1 MNGTRSLR
9 RLTRPQVSLA
19 VAELMPH
26 LMRGVQLDF
35 FVQRGVTQTQ
45 FLMMAAIRSYER
57 CTMSTLARNLHSSL
71 PTASGIVDRLV
82 RAGYVARAAES
93 TDRRCVFVTLTRK
106 GEAFFDAFEGVI
118 RRRWEEALQSLE
130 ADELEAFYDVVR
142 KLREHMKPK

>member
-1 MNGTRSLR
+1 MNGKRSR
-9 RLTRPQVSLA
+9 PRLTRPQVSLA

-35 FVQRGVTQTQ
+35 FIQRGVTQTQ
-45 FLMMAAIRSYER
+45 FLMMAAIRSYAR

-82 RAGYVARAAES
+82 RAGYVARTAES
-93 TDRRCVFVTLTRK
+93 TDRRCVLVSLTRK
-106 GEAFFDAFEGVI
+106 GEGFLDAFQGVI

-130 ADELEAFYDVVR
+130 PNELDGFYHVIT
-142 KLREHMKPK
+142 KLRESIKPK